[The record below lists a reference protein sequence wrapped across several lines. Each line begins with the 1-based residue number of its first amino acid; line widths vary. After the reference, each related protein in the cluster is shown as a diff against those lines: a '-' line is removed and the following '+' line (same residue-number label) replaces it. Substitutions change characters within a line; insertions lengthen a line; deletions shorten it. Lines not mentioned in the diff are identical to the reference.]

1 MSALSAPFFHDEKAA
16 FAKLESI
23 LWPHGPICPHC
34 GCTDRIT
41 PVKGGRIGLRRCGDC
56 KKQFRVTVGT
66 IFESGHVKLNLWL
79 QAAHLLCS
87 SKKGI
92 SAHQLHRILGVTYKT
107 AWFMAHRLREAMR
120 DGHLDPLGGQNKV
133 VEADT
138 TWVGGKEKNK
148 HRRKRTNRGRGAVGK
163 EATFSLI
170 ERDGRVRSFHL
181 PAVNAKTL
189 KPILRAQVDE
199 RSYLM
204 TDDGGEYRKL
214 CLDENF
220 QGHGTVNHSA
230 GEYVR
235 TGGFHHTNTIENYFS
250 ILKRGITG
258 TYHHVSQQ
266 HLKRYLAE
274 FDFRHNER
282 AALGVSDEDRT
293 MKALRGIF
301 GKRLTYRDSSWA
313 SA

>member
-1 MSALSAPFFHDEKAA
+1 
-16 FAKLESI
+16 
-23 LWPHGPICPHC
+23 
-34 GCTDRIT
+34 
-41 PVKGGRIGLRRCGDC
+41 
-56 KKQFRVTVGT
+56 VT
-66 IFESGHVKLNLWL
+66 
-79 QAAHLLCS
+79 HLLCS

-92 SAHQLHRILGVTYKT
+92 SSHQIHRTIGVTYKT
-107 AWFMAHRLREAMR
+107 AWFMTHRLREAMR
-120 DGHLDPLGGQNKV
+120 EGNITPPLGGENKV

-138 TWVGGKEKNK
+138 TFVGGKEKNK
-148 HRRKRTNRGRGAVGK
+148 HANKRHRKGRGPVNK
-163 EATFSLI
+163 EAAFSLI

-181 PAVNAKTL
+181 PEVSAKTL
-189 KPILRAQVDE
+189 RPILKAQIDE

-204 TDDGGEYRKL
+204 TDDDSVFKKL
-214 CLDENF
+214 GRDF
-220 QGHGTVNHSA
+220 SGHGSVNHSI

-282 AALGVSDEDRT
+282 MALGVDDLQRT
-293 MKALRGIF
+293 TKALAGIV
-301 GKRLTYRDSSWA
+301 GKRLTYRPA
-313 SA
+313 N